1 MIRYLAYYSFGG
13 YKDMMLGTDE
23 DQHETQYY
31 SPFLQP
37 WKFGNMKG
45 LDERTV
51 QQLEELDKL
60 GQIEIIGQGSGYQM
74 PKTARTLS
82 SHGGYLLA
90 CCRLEDGT
98 YSVAVRNIVNESK
111 DEFGRP
117 IPFMMQIVMDDVK
130 KADRLTTYMRSHLE
144 DAKKTLGALF
154 SYNPNLNCLQ
164 FELSKAN
171 RFVEEAAS
179 KHDAELSTSRP
190 VRTIVVSNSM
200 NLGYCLKEI
209 GFKREDV
216 YEAYNEIGRRIYEE
230 MVVAGDNNLSNQ
242 SDVNSD
248 ESLAHSLLKINTFNL
263 TPEDKEDLQA
273 IKSHVKN
280 ILNRHNKR

>member
-37 WKFGNMKG
+37 WKSGNMKD

-51 QQLEELDKL
+51 QQLEELNKR
-60 GQIEIIGQGSGYQM
+60 GQVEIIGQGSDYQM
-74 PKTARTLS
+74 PKTARMLS

-90 CCRLEDGT
+90 CCKLEDGT
-98 YSVAVRNIVNESK
+98 YSVAIRNIVNETK

-117 IPFMMQIVMDDVK
+117 IPFMMQIVMDDVRQV
-130 KADRLTTYMRSHLE
+130 DRLAAYMRSHLE
-144 DAKKTLGALF
+144 DAKTTLGALI

-171 RFVEEAAS
+171 LFVEEAAS
-179 KHDAELSTSRP
+179 KHDVELPTSRP

-200 NLGYCLKEI
+200 NLDYCLKEI

-216 YEAYNEIGRRIYEE
+216 SEAYNETGSRICEE
-230 MVVAGDNNLSNQ
+230 TDVAEDINLSNQ

-248 ESLAHSLLKINTFNL
+248 ESLIRSMIKIKTFNL
-263 TPEDKEDLQA
+263 SPEDKVDLQS
-273 IKSHVKN
+273 IKYHVKN
-280 ILNRHNKR
+280 ILNRHNKH